1 MDISSYLAVGGWFI
15 QVIFDKYLSYKLRRW
30 AANCGIDHEL
40 DRLRVALLRT
50 QSVLHGTELAPTLPH
65 SSLPWMQE
73 LRDVMYH
80 AEDLLDK
87 LEYNRLHHEMEES
100 SANESSSSPISAFMH
115 SRFRDQGA
123 PASSP
128 EPCWDRSTQVK
139 NKMVD
144 LLERIEQVASGVSE
158 ALSLPRNIRS
168 NNRNIMTSSIALG
181 KIIGRDFK
189 AQQLVTTL
197 TSSQDENPVSVVSI
211 VGVGGIGKTALAQ
224 HVYNDTRITENFNVR
239 MWISVTHLF
248 DELRITK
255 EMLESASSSRL
266 GMMAQ

>member
-87 LEYNRLHHEMEES
+87 VEYNRLHHEMEES
-100 SANESSSSPISAFMH
+100 SANESSSSPISTFMH

-128 EPCWDRSTQVK
+128 E
-139 NKMVD
+139 
-144 LLERIEQVASGVSE
+144 LL
-158 ALSLPRNIRS
+158 
-168 NNRNIMTSSIALG
+168 
-181 KIIGRDFK
+181 D
-189 AQQLVTTL
+189 
-197 TSSQDENPVSVVSI
+197 
-211 VGVGGIGKTALAQ
+211 
-224 HVYNDTRITENFNVR
+224 VR
-239 MWISVTHLF
+239 
-248 DELRITK
+248 
-255 EMLESASSSRL
+255 
-266 GMMAQ
+266 

>member
-1 MDISSYLAVGGWFI
+1 MKWKNPVQTRAAVAQSAPSCIPGFVTKVPQPLA
-15 QVIFDKYLSYKLRRW
+15 
-30 AANCGIDHEL
+30 
-40 DRLRVALLRT
+40 
-50 QSVLHGTELAPTLPH
+50 
-65 SSLPWMQE
+65 
-73 LRDVMYH
+73 
-80 AEDLLDK
+80 
-87 LEYNRLHHEMEES
+87 
-100 SANESSSSPISAFMH
+100 
-115 SRFRDQGA
+115 
-123 PASSP
+123 
-128 EPCWDRSTQVK
+128 RS
-139 NKMVD
+139 
-144 LLERIEQVASGVSE
+144 
-158 ALSLPRNIRS
+158 PRNIRS